1 MKVKSH
7 SGLKKRLKIK
17 KSGAL
22 SFNKAAR
29 RHLLTNKSKKQKRS
43 QRNGVPVY
51 HGGLRHVRKLLA
63 GRAQI
68 HFTRKQQEATKKLK
82 EEQMGPSKK
91 KEKKA

>member
-51 HGGLRHVRKLLA
+51 QGGIRHVMKLLP
-63 GRAQI
+63 GRAQ
-68 HFTRKQQEATKKLK
+68 HHVTRKRQEALKKM
-82 EEQMGPSKK
+82 Q
-91 KEKKA
+91 EKKVK

>member
-7 SGLKKRLKIK
+7 SGLKKRLKVK

-51 HGGLRHVRKLLA
+51 QGGMKHVRRLLS
-63 GRAQI
+63 GKAQI
-68 HFTRKQQEATKKLK
+68 HVTRKRQEELKKLK
-82 EEQMGPSKK
+82 EKK
-91 KEKKA
+91 EEKKA